1 VADEP
6 RDGPGQGRPGR
17 GGRRSRGGGRRARR
31 RRGQHAAGHPARP
44 GRVADGPAGARDP
57 ARAAR
62 QRDRGI
68 PAPLPGAGLERRA
81 GLARAGPPRGDR
93 RDRRAVR
100 TGSYRPDRSFH
111 GRPGGVPGGR
121 APGRVGRRRA
131 GPLAAPDRASGPAG
145 RPPGPAG
152 ARDRRPHHQSR
163 GNLGLR
169 RASPFGHP
177 DGHDRGA
184 RRRAHDAAPG
194 SALGPPGARVQP
206 RVARAAR
213 QAGRCDGGLRS
224 ARPTA
229 APGVIRRFAVRCYRA
244 LAVTRPG

>member
-1 VADEP
+1 MADEP
-6 RDGPGQGRPGR
+6 RDGPGHGRQGR

-44 GRVADGPAGARDP
+44 GRAADGPAGARHP

-68 PAPLPGAGLERRA
+68 PAPLPGAGLERGA
-81 GLARAGPPRGDR
+81 GLAGSGPPRGDR

-100 TGSYRPDRSFH
+100 TGSRRADRSFH

-121 APGRVGRRRA
+121 APGRVGRGRA
-131 GPLAAPDRASGPAG
+131 GPLAAPDRAGGPAG
-145 RPPGPAG
+145 GPPGPAG
-152 ARDRRPHHQSR
+152 ARDRRPRHQSR
-163 GNLGLR
+163 GNLGLC
-169 RASPFGHP
+169 RAGPLRHP

-194 SALGPPGARVQP
+194 SALGPPGGRVQP

-213 QAGRCDGGLRS
+213 QAGRCGGGLRS
-224 ARPTA
+224 AGPTPASGVIGRSAVRRPGGA
-229 APGVIRRFAVRCYRA
+229 APGR
-244 LAVTRPG
+244 